1 MRFKLVPDQ
10 TNFDFMRLKWACLVL
25 SVLMFVGTF
34 VSLFAQGLNYGIDF
48 AGGTLVQLKT
58 EKVVDIADIRNS
70 LKSQGWVG
78 LVIQEYGAPDEI
90 LIRIPG
96 DLEKGQS
103 AVMAEKVRSALDGLT
118 KGTTV
123 RRVEYVGPQIG
134 AELKKRGLT
143 AILLSCLA
151 IVIYV
156 SLRFEF
162 RFGVA
167 AVVALVHDV
176 LLTVGVFSFLQK
188 EITMPVLA
196 AVLTIIGYSLN
207 DTIVVFDR
215 VRENMRRYK
224 RKELSDVLNL
234 SVNEM
239 LNRTIMMTLT
249 TLVVLVALF
258 VWGGEVIHDFAF
270 ALLFGVLVGT
280 YSSTYI
286 AAPVVLWM
294 QRFNFGA
301 EGKGTDGADDTAAS
315 DKSALSA

>member
-10 TNFDFMRLKWACLVL
+10 TKINFMRWR
-25 SVLMFVGTF
+25 FVCVAVSMALFIATF
-34 VSLFAQGLNYGIDF
+34 GLLFSKGLNYGIDF
-48 AGGTLVQLKT
+48 AGGTLVQVKT
-58 EKVVDIADIRNS
+58 EKVVDIADIRES
-70 LKSQGWVG
+70 LKGQGWEG
-78 LVIQEYGAPDEI
+78 LVIQEYGSPDEI

-103 AVMAEKVRSALDGLT
+103 AVMGDKIRQALDTLT
-118 KGTTV
+118 EGTTV

-134 AELKKRGLT
+134 EELKKRGLT

-151 IVIYV
+151 IIIYV
-156 SLRFEF
+156 SIRFEF

-167 AVVALVHDV
+167 AVLALLHDV
-176 LLTVGVFSFLQK
+176 LLTVGIFSLLQK

-224 RKELSDVLNL
+224 RKKLLDILNL

-239 LNRTIMMTLT
+239 LNRTIMMTVT

-270 ALLFGVLVGT
+270 ALLFGVVVGT

-301 EGKGTDGADDTAAS
+301 EEPEKTAQDQPDKGAM
-315 DKSALSA
+315 SA